1 MFNNANVIFRT
12 RFVDGVSTVIRTLG
26 NGPSLNKAAAK
37 AAAQRNA
44 YVNSTL
50 FECVGRSQ

>member
-12 RFVDGVSTVIRTLG
+12 RFVDGVSTVTRTLG

-37 AAAQRNA
+37 AAAERNA
-44 YVNSTL
+44 
-50 FECVGRSQ
+50 